1 MIITDEKQ
9 YKMAFKEV
17 LVILN
22 FIPKE
27 DYDKIPK
34 DIISILQKF
43 QDNTYK
49 YNLDFDKEFKEQNI
63 LDETKAILANFYRD
77 YWSTID
83 EKRKIVDRE
92 NIERLRVEEEKRKK
106 YNTDQIFRTNNAR
119 KNMNKSENSSNN
131 IEKNLV
137 VIEKDSIWKVL
148 VKKIKKFLKSNKQV
162 QEN

>member
-1 MIITDEKQ
+1 M
-9 YKMAFKEV
+9 
-17 LVILN
+17 
-22 FIPKE
+22 
-27 DYDKIPK
+27 
-34 DIISILQKF
+34 
-43 QDNTYK
+43 
-49 YNLDFDKEFKEQNI
+49 DFDKEFKEQNI

-106 YNTDQIFRTNNAR
+106 YNPDQIFRTNNAR

-137 VIEKDSIWKVL
+137 VIEKESIWKVL
-148 VKKIKKFLKSNKQV
+148 VKKIKKFLKSNKKV
-162 QEN
+162 Q

>member
-106 YNTDQIFRTNNAR
+106 YNPDQIFRTNNAR

-137 VIEKDSIWKVL
+137 VIEKESSWKVL
-148 VKKIKKFLKSNKQV
+148 VKKIKKFLKSNKKV
-162 QEN
+162 Q

>member
-106 YNTDQIFRTNNAR
+106 YNPDQIFRTNNAR

-137 VIEKDSIWKVL
+137 VIEKESIWKVL
-148 VKKIKKFLKSNKQV
+148 VKKIKKFLKSNKKV
-162 QEN
+162 Q